1 MYSKQRNALSGRG
14 LVALAGLLMT
24 AAPVLGQDLSSAD
37 REILYQRVKPAVVY
51 VQAPIE
57 ANITVPIDGTVYNWQ
72 AGMTSSGS
80 GFLISPDGY
89 VVTNGHVIELYH
101 ADNEDQLKAEL
112 FFSAMVTNLGPILAG
127 ELGRQPTQ
135 PELIEM
141 FVNLWPNA
149 EVQLA
154 KSLQV
159 YTQNW
164 REYPADV
171 REFSPPISQFPGKFS
186 NPNYQFTSGR
196 DVAILKIDAQN
207 LPSVGLGDYDQV
219 RMGQDVYPAGY
230 PGTVLSHST
239 LGDASR
245 LEITINRGAVSSL
258 KTTTSGGSV
267 MQMDA
272 DIAHGNSGGPVFN
285 ERGQVV
291 AMSTFGSLIESSTGG
306 QLLAPGLNFAVPI
319 STISEFI
326 RAEGV
331 SPNRTGLFNEAWDRA
346 IDAYAI
352 QDGPAAIA
360 ALSEVLEIMP
370 NLPVAEQLRLTARQ
384 FAPIDPGLPGWV
396 LPVGGIVGVGALLL
410 FAGARMNRKP
420 KLATATVSNAASAA
434 TAVGASAA
442 PQALGSGGTL
452 VVREGPLEGNRF
464 PVGQNGV
471 KIGRD
476 PSSCQIVLNSS
487 SVSREHAIVAHA
499 NGDLSIRNLSG
510 TNPTY
515 VNDRAIQESQLRAG
529 DRIKIGDS
537 VIQFENS

>member
-24 AAPVLGQDLSSAD
+24 AAPVLGQDLTSAD

-72 AGMTSSGS
+72 VGMTSSGS
-80 GFLISPDGY
+80 GFLVSPDGY
-89 VVTNGHVIELYH
+89 VVTNGHVIEAYH
-101 ADNEDQLKAEL
+101 ADNEDQLKAE
-112 FFSAMVTNLGPILAG
+112 FFFTAIVQNLGPILAA

-186 NPNYQFTSGR
+186 NPNYEFTSGR
-196 DVAILKIDAQN
+196 DVAILKIDGQN
-207 LPSVGLGDYDQV
+207 LPSVSLGDYDQV

-230 PGTVLSHST
+230 PATVLSHST

-245 LEITINRGAVSSL
+245 LEITINRGGVSSL

-285 ERGQVV
+285 ERGEVV
-291 AMSTFGSLIESSTGG
+291 AMSTFGSLIESSVGG
-306 QLLAPGLNFAVPI
+306 QILAPGLNFAVPI
-319 STISEFI
+319 STINEFI

-346 IDAYAI
+346 IDAYAV

-410 FAGARMNRKP
+410 LAGARMNRKP
-420 KLATATVSNAASAA
+420 KLAAATVSNAASAA
-434 TAVGASAA
+434 TAVGAGAA
-442 PQALGSGGTL
+442 PQALASGGTL